1 MLNLVIVTQD
11 DPFYIPIFFKE
22 LFKNNLSDKFN
33 LKGII
38 IQPPLGKKSVKKLIS
53 QMLDFYGPLN
63 FFVMGI
69 KFVIYKCLNYVAV
82 KIFNGRFPG
91 VFSAEHIILKNK
103 IKILHIKNINSKES
117 LSALRDLDL
126 DIVFSVAASQIFK
139 KGILELPRLGCLNI
153 HTAKLPKNR
162 GMMPNFW
169 SLLNYDK
176 EPVSAITIHK
186 MNEKLDEG
194 EILLQ
199 KEFNLNP
206 EEPLEEL
213 IIRTKK
219 MSADLFLTT
228 MGILTRGEQIWLK
241 NDSTLATYNTFPKK
255 EDVKRFRTKG
265 LRIR

>member
-22 LFKNNLSDKFN
+22 LFKNNLSDKFV

-38 IQPPLGKKSVKKLIS
+38 IQPPLGKKTIKKLVR

-63 FFVMGI
+63 FFMMGT

-82 KIFNGRFPG
+82 KIFKGWFPG
-91 VFSAEHIILKNK
+91 VFSAEHIVLKNK
-103 IKILHIKNINSKES
+103 IKILRIKNINSKES
-117 LSALRDLDL
+117 LNTLRDFDL
-126 DIVFSVAASQIFK
+126 DVVFSVAASQIFK
-139 KGILELPRLGCLNI
+139 KGILELPKLGCLNI

-169 SLLNYDK
+169 SLLNYDH
-176 EPVSAITIHK
+176 EPFSAITIHK
-186 MNEKLDEG
+186 MNERLDDG

-199 KEFNLNP
+199 KQFKLNS
-206 EEPLEEL
+206 EESLEDL
-213 IIRTKK
+213 IKRTKK
-219 MSADLFLTT
+219 MSAEIFMNAMENLSK
-228 MGILTRGEQIWLK
+228 GEQKWVK
-241 NDSTLATYNTFPKK
+241 NDSSFASYNTFPNKK
-255 EDVKRFRTKG
+255 DVKKFKTKG